1 MSSQLRSSSSPAGAF
16 RGSWFIHS
24 PLFDVV
30 EDRNRHVVGAWAELG
45 RALRVRWCGDA
56 AQMRTASAITA
67 GPLGLP
73 LAGGGHLNQ
82 ILLSRDNRVLVANR
96 SRFCA
101 IEDHPRP

>member
-67 GPLGLP
+67 GPPGLP
-73 LAGGGHLNQ
+73 LCGRGYMTHL
-82 ILLSRDNRVLVANR
+82 LAHREKRGFVVTLSTFF
-96 SRFCA
+96 S
-101 IEDHPRP
+101 